1 MATTSIT
8 AENFDAVV
16 SANGTVVLDFWAAW
30 CGPCRT
36 IAPVFEKVS
45 DSFPDVTFGKVDTE
59 DQQDL
64 ARAFNIMSIPTLMII
79 RDQIVIFHQAGAVPE
94 AALTEL
100 ITQALE
106 LDMDMVREEIAND
119 DSDSDE

>member
-8 AENFDAVV
+8 AETFDNVV
-16 SANGTVVLDFWAAW
+16 TAGGTVVLDFWAAW

-36 IAPVFEKVS
+36 FAPIFEKVS
-45 DSFPDVTFGKVDTE
+45 DSFPDVTFGKIDTE

-79 RDQIVIFHQAGAVPE
+79 RDQIVIFHQAGVVPE
-94 AALTEL
+94 AALTDL
-100 ITQALE
+100 VTQALA
-106 LDMDMVREEIAND
+106 LDMDAVRDDIAND
-119 DSDSDE
+119 ESDEQ

>member
-8 AENFDAVV
+8 ADTFDDVV
-16 SANGTVVLDFWAAW
+16 NAGGTVILDFWAAW

-36 IAPVFEKVS
+36 FAPIFEKVS
-45 DSFPDVTFGKVDTE
+45 ESFPEVTFGKIDTE

-79 RDQIVIFHQAGAVPE
+79 RDRIVIFNEAGAVPE
-94 AALTEL
+94 AALSEL
-100 ITQALE
+100 VTQALA
-106 LDMDMVREEIAND
+106 LDMDAVREEIAND
-119 DSDSDE
+119 NSDE

>member
-1 MATTSIT
+1 MATVNLTSEEFEAAVLKPGIT
-8 AENFDAVV
+8 FV
-16 SANGTVVLDFWAAW
+16 DFWAAW

-36 IAPVFEKVS
+36 FAPVFEKVS

>member
-8 AENFDAVV
+8 AETFDNVV
-16 SANGTVVLDFWAAW
+16 TAGGTVVLDFWAAW

-36 IAPVFEKVS
+36 FAPIFEKVS
-45 DSFPDVTFGKVDTE
+45 DSFLDVTFGKIDTE

-79 RDQIVIFHQAGAVPE
+79 RDQIVIFHQAGVVPE
-94 AALTEL
+94 AALTDL
-100 ITQALE
+100 VTQALA
-106 LDMDMVREEIAND
+106 LDMDAVRDDIAND
-119 DSDSDE
+119 ESDEQ

>member
-8 AENFDAVV
+8 ADTFDDVV
-16 SANGTVVLDFWAAW
+16 NAGGTVILDFWAAW

-36 IAPVFEKVS
+36 FAPIFEKVS
-45 DSFPDVTFGKVDTE
+45 ESFPEVTFGKIDTE

-79 RDQIVIFHQAGAVPE
+79 RDRIVIFNQAGAVPE
-94 AALTEL
+94 AALSEL
-100 ITQALE
+100 VTQALA
-106 LDMDMVREEIAND
+106 LDMDAVREEIAND
-119 DSDSDE
+119 NSDE

>member
-16 SANGTVVLDFWAAW
+16 GANGTVVLDFWAAW

-36 IAPVFEKVS
+36 FAPVFEKVS

-119 DSDSDE
+119 DADSDE